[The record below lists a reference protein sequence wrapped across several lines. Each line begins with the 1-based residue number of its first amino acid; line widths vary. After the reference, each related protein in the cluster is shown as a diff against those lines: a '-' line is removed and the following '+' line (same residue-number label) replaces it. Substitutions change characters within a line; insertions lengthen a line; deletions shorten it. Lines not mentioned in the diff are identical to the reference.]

1 MTVEPSIPRHEI
13 PPALWFAA
21 ASNPDQ
27 GGDESRAAE
36 PPKTGQHHI
45 DPLEPNRLRGEIV
58 DRLRLVA
65 RRHARHQADRR
76 WRGEFPLARHVV
88 VFFYREPGPSDI
100 YGLVRVATRLE
111 KDGAEVA
118 DPYGFV
124 TQLHDLAREYV
135 GRGRF
140 DPRTQLSNRVE
151 PDLSSAAAYVGLG
164 VTTLDPDDV
173 ELHIPEDV
181 YSDER
186 PFRGI
191 AVLYD
196 GTRLLV
202 RWNGGLEPVRTQTTH
217 TLDAGGASTRIWEY
231 LPRDALHPT
240 ATKAGRIASAVAGLH
255 ELIMHLY
262 YPAGLDAAGMAA
274 PLTVSGAQ
282 ASRAIVG

>member
-1 MTVEPSIPRHEI
+1 VEPTIAREAI
-13 PPALWFAA
+13 PPGAWFAA
-21 ASNPDQ
+21 RSNREEDR
-27 GGDESRAAE
+27 DDSARAGLAE
-36 PPKTGQHHI
+36 TARHDK
-45 DPLEPNRLRGEIV
+45 DPLEPNKLRGEIV

-88 VFFYREPGPSDI
+88 VFFYREPGPSDV

-124 TQLHDLAREYV
+124 TQLHDLALEYV
-135 GRGRF
+135 SRGKF
-140 DPRTQLSNRVE
+140 DPRTHLANRAE
-151 PDLSSAAAYVGLG
+151 PDMSSEAAYVGLG

-173 ELHIPEDV
+173 ALHMPEDV

-191 AVLYD
+191 ALLYD
-196 GTRLLV
+196 DTRLVV

-231 LPRDALHPT
+231 LPQGALHPS
-240 ATKAGRIASAVAGLH
+240 ATEAGRIASAIAGLH
-255 ELIMHLY
+255 ELIVQHY
-262 YPAGLDAAGMAA
+262 YPAGPNAAGTARPPTTPGA
-274 PLTVSGAQ
+274 HASGAL
-282 ASRAIVG
+282 RR

>member
-1 MTVEPSIPRHEI
+1 VEPTIPRNAI
-13 PPALWFAA
+13 PPALWFTTT
-21 ASNPDQ
+21 SSPEQ
-27 GGDESRAAE
+27 GRDGSPAAE
-36 PPKTGQHHI
+36 PAEAGRHET
-45 DPLEPNRLRGEIV
+45 DPLQPNRLRGEIV

-88 VFFYREPGPSDI
+88 VFFYREPGPVDV

-111 KDGAEVA
+111 KDGTEVA
-118 DPYGFV
+118 DPHGFV
-124 TQLHDLAREYV
+124 TQLHDLAREYIS
-135 GRGRF
+135 RGRF
-140 DPRTQLSNRVE
+140 DPRTHLANRVE
-151 PDLSSAAAYVGLG
+151 PDMSSAAAYVGLG

-173 ELHIPEDV
+173 QLHVPEDF

-196 GTRLLV
+196 GTRLIV

-231 LPRDALHPT
+231 LPRGALDPS
-240 ATKAGRIASAVAGLH
+240 ATEAGRIESAAAALH
-255 ELIMHLY
+255 ELILQHY
-262 YPAGLDAAGMAA
+262 YPAGVDSAGMAA
-274 PLTVSGAQ
+274 PSTAAGAQ
-282 ASRAIVG
+282 ASRATRR

>member
-1 MTVEPSIPRHEI
+1 VEPTISRDAI
-13 PPALWFAA
+13 PPALWFTG
-21 ASNPDQ
+21 ASNPEQVRD
-27 GGDESRAAE
+27 DSAAAE
-36 PPKTGQHHI
+36 THEPRRHDN

-88 VFFYREPGPSDI
+88 VFFYREPGPADI

-111 KDGAEVA
+111 KEGAEVA
-118 DPYGFV
+118 DAYGFI
-124 TQLHDLAREYV
+124 TQLHDLAREYMS
-135 GRGRF
+135 RGRF
-140 DPRTQLSNRVE
+140 DPRTHLANRVE
-151 PDLSSAAAYVGLG
+151 PDLSPGAAYVGLG
-164 VTTLDPDDV
+164 LTTLDPDDV
-173 ELHIPEDV
+173 ELHLPENL

-196 GTRLLV
+196 DTRLIV

-231 LPRDALHPT
+231 LPRGALDPG
-240 ATKAGRIASAVAGLH
+240 ATEAGRIGSAVAALH
-255 ELIMHLY
+255 ELTLHHY
-262 YPAGLDAAGMAA
+262 YPAGWDAAGTPAGSLA
-274 PLTVSGAQ
+274 GGAQ
-282 ASRAIVG
+282 ATGAPRK

>member
-1 MTVEPSIPRHEI
+1 MEPTISRDGI
-13 PPALWFAA
+13 PPALWFAGTANPEQGRDDSA
-21 ASNPDQ
+21 AAKPA
-27 GGDESRAAE
+27 GAARYD
-36 PPKTGQHHI
+36 T

-88 VFFYREPGPSDI
+88 VFFYREPGPDDV

-124 TQLHDLAREYV
+124 AQLHDLAREYMS
-135 GRGRF
+135 RGRF
-140 DPRTQLSNRVE
+140 DPRTHLANRVE
-151 PDLSSAAAYVGLG
+151 PDMSPAAAYVGLG
-164 VTTLDPDDV
+164 LTTLDPDDV
-173 ELHIPEDV
+173 ELHMPEDV

-196 GTRLLV
+196 DTRLIV
-202 RWNGGLEPVRTQTTH
+202 RWNGGLEQVRTQTTH

-231 LPRDALHPT
+231 IPRGALDPS
-240 ATKAGRIASAVAGLH
+240 ATEAGRIGSAVTVLH
-255 ELIMHLY
+255 ELILQHY
-262 YPAGLDAAGMAA
+262 YPAGLAAAGTAGASTAA
-274 PLTVSGAQ
+274 RAQPSGAI
-282 ASRAIVG
+282 RR

>member
-1 MTVEPSIPRHEI
+1 MEPTIPHHAI
-13 PPALWFAA
+13 PPALWFTAT
-21 ASNPDQ
+21 SNPDQ
-27 GGDESRAAE
+27 GRDDSGAAE
-36 PPKTGQHHI
+36 LAESGQHEI

-88 VFFYREPGPSDI
+88 VFFYREPGPAEV

-111 KDGAEVA
+111 KDGAEVT
-118 DPYGFV
+118 DPYAFV

-135 GRGRF
+135 SRGRF
-140 DPRTQLSNRVE
+140 DPRTHLANRAE
-151 PDLSSAAAYVGLG
+151 PDMSSAASYVGLG

-173 ELHIPEDV
+173 ELHMPEDL

-231 LPRDALHPT
+231 LPRDALHPSVT
-240 ATKAGRIASAVAGLH
+240 EAGRIASAEAGLH
-255 ELIMHLY
+255 ELIMQLY
-262 YPAGLDAAGMAA
+262 YPAAVDAAGSA
-274 PLTVSGAQ
+274 TRSTAQ
-282 ASRAIVG
+282 ASRAVVR

>member
-1 MTVEPSIPRHEI
+1 MEPTIPRHAI
-13 PPALWFAA
+13 PPALWVTGT
-21 ASNPDQ
+21 SNLDQ
-27 GGDESRAAE
+27 SRDDPGIAE
-36 PPKTGQHHI
+36 PPETGRDI
-45 DPLEPNRLRGEIV
+45 NPLEPNRLRGEIV

-88 VFFYREPGPSDI
+88 AFFYREPGPVDV

-118 DPYGFV
+118 DPYEFV
-124 TQLHDLAREYV
+124 TQLHDLALEYV
-135 GRGRF
+135 SRGRF
-140 DPRTQLSNRVE
+140 DPRTHLANRVE
-151 PDLSSAAAYVGLG
+151 PDMSSAASYVGLG

-173 ELHIPEDV
+173 ELHMPEDL

-231 LPRDALHPT
+231 LPRDALHPS
-240 ATKAGRIASAVAGLH
+240 ANEAGRIASGLAGLH
-255 ELIMHLY
+255 ELILQLY
-262 YPAGLDAAGMAA
+262 YPSGLEAVGSAAVTA
-274 PLTVSGAQ
+274 PGAPASG
-282 ASRAIVG
+282 VVVT

>member
-1 MTVEPSIPRHEI
+1 VEPTIPRHAI
-13 PPALWFAA
+13 PPALWFTGT
-21 ASNPDQ
+21 SNPDQ
-27 GGDESRAAE
+27 ARDDSSAAE
-36 PPKTGQHHI
+36 LAEGGR
-45 DPLEPNRLRGEIV
+45 DANPLEPNRLRGEIV

-76 WRGEFPLARHVV
+76 WRGEFPLAQHVV
-88 VFFYREPGPSDI
+88 VFFYRERGPVDV

-111 KDGAEVA
+111 KNGSEVA
-118 DPYGFV
+118 DPCGFL
-124 TQLHDLAREYV
+124 TQLHDLALEYV

-140 DPRTQLSNRVE
+140 DPRTHLANRVE
-151 PDLSSAAAYVGLG
+151 PDMSSAAAYVGLG

-173 ELHIPEDV
+173 ELHVPEDL
-181 YSDER
+181 YSEER

-231 LPRDALHPT
+231 LPRDALHPS
-240 ATKAGRIASAVAGLH
+240 ANEVGRIASALAGLH
-255 ELIMHLY
+255 ELTMQLY
-262 YPAGLDAAGMAA
+262 YPAGLDAVGSATPEPQA
-274 PLTVSGAQ
+274 SGAKL
-282 ASRAIVG
+282 R